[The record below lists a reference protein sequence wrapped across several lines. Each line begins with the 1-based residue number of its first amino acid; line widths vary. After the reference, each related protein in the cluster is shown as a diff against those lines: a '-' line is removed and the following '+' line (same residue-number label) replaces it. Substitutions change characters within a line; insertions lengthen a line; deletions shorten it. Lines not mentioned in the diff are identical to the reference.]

1 MATNPEV
8 LKEAKQLKAAGK
20 KLKPHHQAALDKAQ
34 RAVDAKRAKRQA
46 ASAEKPTASKIVASA
61 LEKAPPSFA
70 RQPVSYDTSKTN
82 EVPVTTESISGDL
95 RHHDAIQELADHI
108 SNRLS
113 EVETPA
119 NSVGAA
125 RVAQHLNNTYKML
138 DAHQYKH
145 KTGDVPAA
153 TLGLSKASEYLGH
166 AEEAFKA
173 NFPGEKLVSS
183 PVPMAE
189 VAAGIATQYA
199 TSDTPGIG
207 SEPDKGVKVAI
218 PKEKRTTKA
227 QMADRAAAKEAA
239 KPASVKRFAKL
250 TPEQIAANKESFER
264 SNPKPAATPAN
275 DRMLREAARAKL
287 SAIADIK
294 HRYPEAPNGA
304 PQATFDYHVNKAT
317 EALHA
322 GQPIAHDTQKFL
334 GRDVIFHVKRAVHQA
349 KLSGGIK
356 STNLDSGAELENA
369 PVEHTDNEVKI
380 PSSDEAPGEVT
391 LRPGRG
397 GRSGSV
403 AEFTNGRG

>member
-1 MATNPEV
+1 MASNPEI

-34 RAVDAKRAKRQA
+34 RAVDAKRAKRQT
-46 ASAEKPTASKIVASA
+46 ASAEKPTASKIADAA
-61 LEKAPPSFA
+61 LSKGPAA
-70 RQPVSYDTSKTN
+70 LVRQTPSYDTSKTN

-95 RHHDAIQELADHI
+95 RHHDAIRELADHI
-108 SNRLS
+108 SDRLS

-119 NSVGAA
+119 NSIGVG
-125 RVAQHLNNTYKML
+125 RIAQHLNNTYKML

-166 AEEAFKA
+166 AEKEFK
-173 NFPGEKLVSS
+173 NTFSGEKLVSS

-189 VAAGIATQYA
+189 VATDIAKQYA
-199 TSDTPGIG
+199 TSDTPGVG
-207 SEPDKGVKVAI
+207 SEPDTGVKVAI
-218 PKEKRTTKA
+218 PKERRITKEEKSA
-227 QMADRAAAKEAA
+227 REAALEAA
-239 KPASVKRFAKL
+239 KPASVKRFAEL
-250 TPEQIAANKESFER
+250 TPDMMAANKEAFKR
-264 SNPKPAATPAN
+264 SNPSPVATPAN
-275 DRMLREAARAKL
+275 DRMLREANRAKL

-294 HRYPEAPNGA
+294 RRYPEAPNGA

-322 GQPIAHDTQKFL
+322 GQPLAQDTKSFL
-334 GRDVIFHVKRAVHQA
+334 GNDVIFHVKRAVQQA

-356 STNLDSGAELENA
+356 ATNIDSDMGEDTAKPIE
-369 PVEHTDNEVKI
+369 NEVKI
-380 PSSDEAPGEVT
+380 PSSEDAPGEAT

-397 GRSGSV
+397 ARGGSMD
-403 AEFTNGRG
+403 EFTNGRG